1 MGFKQI
7 RRLVYLAALGV
18 FALVEL
24 GRSGTVRRTFLFY
37 TYDRGKAVVEDR
49 TLSRSPSREQDI
61 TRYVEETLLGPVSLN
76 SAPLV
81 NTGTK
86 LRSLLFRNGTVF
98 ADLEES
104 AALQVPESK
113 TGVLEG
119 MTTLN
124 RGIRRNF
131 PYVNAVKLFID
142 GHEIFYREFSE
153 IFEK

>member
-7 RRLVYLAALGV
+7 RRLVYLVALGV

-24 GRSGTVRRTFLFY
+24 GRSGTARRTFLFY

-49 TLSRSPSREQDI
+49 TLSRSQSREQDI
-61 TRYVEETLLGPVSLN
+61 TRYVEEALLGPASLN

-81 NTGTK
+81 TKETK

-98 ADLEES
+98 ADLDES
-104 AALQVPESK
+104 AALPVPESK

-119 MTTLN
+119 MITLN

-131 PYVNAVKLFID
+131 PYVDGVKIFID
-142 GHEIFYREFSE
+142 GHEIFYKEFSE